1 MADDKRF
8 GPEASVEVVHSAGIT
23 SGAELAAGYAARR
36 GIHCNVE
43 ATYRIYCTD
52 GETYTDRLLLA
63 GVLYPYANTKI
74 TDTSNDDLTDGDV
87 SAEA

>member
-8 GPEASVEVVHSAGIT
+8 GPGASVEVIHAAGIT
-23 SGAELAAGYAARR
+23 DGGDLAAGYEARR

-43 ATYRIYCTD
+43 GTYRIYCTN
-52 GETYTDRLLLA
+52 GEDYTDRYLLA
-63 GVLYPYANTKI
+63 GVLYPYANTMI
-74 TDTSNDDLTDGDV
+74 TKTDGDPVANGAV

>member
-8 GPEASVEVVHSAGIT
+8 GPEASAEVVHSAGIT
-23 SGAELAAGYAARR
+23 SGAELEAGYAARR

-43 ATYRIYCTD
+43 GTYRIYCTD
-52 GETYTDRLLLA
+52 GETYTDRFLVA
-63 GVLYPYANTKI
+63 GALYPYANTKI
-74 TDTSNDDLTDGDV
+74 TTTADGNVTDGDV